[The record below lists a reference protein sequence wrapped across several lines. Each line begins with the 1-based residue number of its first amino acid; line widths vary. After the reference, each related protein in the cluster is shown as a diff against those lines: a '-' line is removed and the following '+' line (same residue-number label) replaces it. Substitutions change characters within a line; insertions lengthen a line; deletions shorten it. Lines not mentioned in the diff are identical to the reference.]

1 MTRWSSIRFPGFATR
16 KRRRRTNRSSSIF
29 QPARLTRR
37 IRCQRNGATNTKGKF
52 DQGWDKLREETFA
65 RQKQLGVIPANAKL
79 TPRDPAFPAW
89 DSVPPDMKKLYA
101 HQMEVYAGYQENTD
115 NAVGRVVKAIDD
127 MGLTDN
133 TLIIYIFG
141 DNGASMEG
149 TETGTFNEMTTLNG
163 VPLTADQQLKAIKA
177 YGGLEKWGG
186 PDMAPHY
193 AAAWAWA
200 GNAPFQWG
208 KQVAS
213 HLGGIRNAMV
223 DLVAK
228 THQRQGRCAQSVH
241 SLHGCCTDHPRSGRL
256 ARAKDKSMVCRR
268 CRCTA

>member
-1 MTRWSSIRFPGFATR
+1 
-16 KRRRRTNRSSSIF
+16 
-29 QPARLTRR
+29 
-37 IRCQRNGATNTKGKF
+37 
-52 DQGWDKLREETFA
+52 
-65 RQKQLGVIPANAKL
+65 
-79 TPRDPAFPAW
+79 
-89 DSVPPDMKKLYA
+89 
-101 HQMEVYAGYQENTD
+101 
-115 NAVGRVVKAIDD
+115 

-200 GNAPFQWG
+200 GNAPFQMG
-208 KQVAS
+208 
-213 HLGGIRNAMV
+213 
-223 DLVAK
+223 
-228 THQRQGRCAQSVH
+228 
-241 SLHGCCTDHPRSGRL
+241 
-256 ARAKDKSMVCRR
+256 
-268 CRCTA
+268 